1 MTGAIGGEVV
11 NSNEPGEADQRAG
24 QADLAQLLKRAEAG
38 DRSVL
43 PQLQRALDGNPD
55 LWRGYGDLA
64 AHAEASL
71 AMLAAGQNLLLA
83 ESLKRK
89 LAALKAELGGESP
102 SALERLL
109 IERVAATWLQVN
121 YHDTLVAQAA
131 GAGEARLRALQRQ
144 QDAAHRRHLAALK
157 QLAVVR
163 RLLRPAP
170 SPLELLRAPV
180 GETSPGAA
188 KPRRDAGLPRCGS
201 GVEN

>member
-1 MTGAIGGEVV
+1 VRPT
-11 NSNEPGEADQRAG
+11 EPSEADQRAG
-24 QADLAQLLKRAEAG
+24 QADLAQLLKKAEAG

-43 PQLQRALDGNPD
+43 PQLRRVLDGDPD
-55 LWRGYGDLA
+55 LWRGYGNLA

-71 AMLAAGQNLLLA
+71 AMLAAGPNLLLA

-89 LAALKAELGGESP
+89 LAELKAELGGESP
-102 SALERLL
+102 SPLEKLL
-109 IERVAATWLQVN
+109 AERISTSWLQVT
-121 YHDTLVAQAA
+121 YFDGLVAQAG
-131 GAGEARLRALQRQ
+131 GAGEARLKVLRQ
-144 QDAAHRRHLAALK
+144 MQDGAHRRHLAGIK

-180 GETSPGAA
+180 GETSPAPAIPRRVGGLPLCGAA
-188 KPRRDAGLPRCGS
+188 

>member
-1 MTGAIGGEVV
+1 V
-11 NSNEPGEADQRAG
+11 NPNEPSEAEQRTG

-43 PQLQRALDGNPD
+43 PQLRRALDGAPD

-71 AMLAAGQNLLLA
+71 AMLAAGPNLLLA
-83 ESLKRK
+83 ESLKRR
-89 LAALKAELGGESP
+89 LAELKAELGGESP
-102 SALERLL
+102 SPLEKLL
-109 IERVAATWLQVN
+109 AERITATWLQVN
-121 YHDTLVAQAA
+121 YFDGLVAQAG

-144 QDAAHRRHLAALK
+144 QDAAHRRHLAGVR
-157 QLAVVR
+157 QMAVVR

-170 SPLELLRAPV
+170 SPLALLAPV
-180 GETSPGAA
+180 GETSAPATT
-188 KPRRDAGLPRCGS
+188 RRAGGLPRCGAAA

>member
-1 MTGAIGGEVV
+1 VRP
-11 NSNEPGEADQRAG
+11 NEPGEAEQRAG

-43 PQLQRALDGNPD
+43 PQLQRVLDGNPA

-71 AMLAAGQNLLLA
+71 AMLAAGPNLLLA

-89 LAALKAELGGESP
+89 LAELKAELGGESP
-102 SALERLL
+102 SPLERLL
-109 IERVAATWLQVN
+109 IERVTATWLQTN
-121 YHDTLVAQAA
+121 YHDGLVAQAA
-131 GAGEARLRALQRQ
+131 GAGEARLKVLRQ
-144 QDAAHRRHLAALK
+144 MQDAAHRRHLASLK

-170 SPLELLRAPV
+170 SPLELLAPV
-180 GETSPGAA
+180 SETSAPAATRRAGGLQRCGAA
-188 KPRRDAGLPRCGS
+188 A

>member
-1 MTGAIGGEVV
+1 VKPI
-11 NSNEPGEADQRAG
+11 EPSEADQRAG

-43 PQLQRALDGNPD
+43 PQLRRALDGDPD

-71 AMLAAGQNLLLA
+71 AMLAAGPNLLLA

-89 LAALKAELGGESP
+89 LAELKAELGGESP
-102 SALERLL
+102 SPLERLL
-109 IERVAATWLQVN
+109 VERVTATWLQVN
-121 YHDTLVAQAA
+121 YHDGLLAQAA
-131 GAGEARLRALQRQ
+131 GAGEARLKALRQQ

-188 KPRRDAGLPRCGS
+188 GGRRAGGLQRCGA

>member
-1 MTGAIGGEVV
+1 MEQDKP
-11 NSNEPGEADQRAG
+11 SEADQRAG

-43 PQLQRALDGNPD
+43 PQLQRALDGNAA

-71 AMLAAGQNLLLA
+71 AMLAAGPNLLLA

-89 LAALKAELGGESP
+89 LAELKAELGGESP
-102 SALERLL
+102 SPLEKLL
-109 IERVAATWLQVN
+109 AERISTSWLQVT
-121 YHDTLVAQAA
+121 YFDGLVAQAG

-144 QDAAHRRHLAALK
+144 QDAAHRRHLAGIK

-180 GETSPGAA
+180 GETSPATTRRAGGLQRCGAA
-188 KPRRDAGLPRCGS
+188 AG
-201 GVEN
+201 VKN

>member
-1 MTGAIGGEVV
+1 MRP
-11 NSNEPGEADQRAG
+11 NEPSEVG
-24 QADLAQLLKRAEAG
+24 QESQKGDLLAQLLKRAEAG

-43 PQLQRALDGNPD
+43 PQLRRALDSDPD
-55 LWRGYGDLA
+55 LWRAYGDLA

-71 AMLAAGQNLLLA
+71 AMLAAGPNLLLA

-102 SALERLL
+102 SPLERLL
-109 IERVAATWLQVN
+109 VERITATWLQVN
-121 YHDTLVAQAA
+121 YHDGLLAQAA
-131 GAGEARLRALQRQ
+131 GAGEARLKALRQQ
-144 QDAAHRRHLAALK
+144 QDAAHRRHLAAIK

-170 SPLELLRAPV
+170 SPVEMLRSPV
-180 GETSPGAA
+180 AETSPAAAGTRRAGGLPVCGAA
-188 KPRRDAGLPRCGS
+188 A

>member
-1 MTGAIGGEVV
+1 MRPI
-11 NSNEPGEADQRAG
+11 EPSEADQRAG

-43 PQLQRALDGNPD
+43 PQLQRALDGNAD

-71 AMLAAGQNLLLA
+71 AMLAAGPNLLLA
-83 ESLKRK
+83 ESLRRK
-89 LAALKAELGGESP
+89 LAELKAELGGESP
-102 SALERLL
+102 SPLEKLL
-109 IERVAATWLQVN
+109 AERISTSWLQVT
-121 YHDTLVAQAA
+121 YFDGLVAQAG
-131 GAGEARLRALQRQ
+131 GAGEARLKVLRQ
-144 QDAAHRRHLAALK
+144 MQDGAHRRHLAGIK

-180 GETSPGAA
+180 GETSPSTAA
-188 KPRRDAGLPRCGS
+188 TRRAGGLPLCGA

>member
-1 MTGAIGGEVV
+1 VKP
-11 NSNEPGEADQRAG
+11 NEPSEADQRAG

-71 AMLAAGQNLLLA
+71 ALLAAGPNLLLA

-89 LAALKAELGGESP
+89 LAELKAELGGASP
-102 SALERLL
+102 SPLEKLL
-109 IERVAATWLQVN
+109 AERVSTSWLQVT
-121 YHDTLVAQAA
+121 YFDGLVAQAA
-131 GAGEARLRALQRQ
+131 GAGEARLKVLRQ
-144 QDAAHRRHLAALK
+144 MQDGAHRRHLAAIK

-180 GETSPGAA
+180 GETSAPAA
-188 KPRRDAGLPRCGS
+188 KPRRDAGLPLCGT

>member
-1 MTGAIGGEVV
+1 MKP
-11 NSNEPGEADQRAG
+11 NEPSEDDQLAG
-24 QADLAQLLKRAEAG
+24 QAELAQLLKKAEAG

-71 AMLAAGQNLLLA
+71 AMLAAGPNLLLA

-89 LAALKAELGGESP
+89 LAELKAELGGESP

-109 IERVAATWLQVN
+109 IERVTATWLQTN
-121 YHDTLVAQAA
+121 YVDGLLAQAA
-131 GAGEARLRALQRQ
+131 GAGEARLKVLRQ
-144 QDAAHRRHLAALK
+144 MQDGAHRRHLAAIK

-170 SPLELLRAPV
+170 SPLELLAPV
-180 GETSPGAA
+180 SETSAPAATRRAGGLQRCGAA
-188 KPRRDAGLPRCGS
+188 A

>member
-1 MTGAIGGEVV
+1 MEQDKP
-11 NSNEPGEADQRAG
+11 SEADQRAG

-38 DRSVL
+38 DLSVL
-43 PQLQRALDGNPD
+43 PQLQRALDGNPA

-71 AMLAAGQNLLLA
+71 AMLAAGPNLLLA

-102 SALERLL
+102 PPLERLL
-109 IERVAATWLQVN
+109 VERITATWLQVN

-131 GAGEARLRALQRQ
+131 GAGEARLKVLRQQ
-144 QDAAHRRHLAALK
+144 QDAAHRRHLAGIK
-157 QLAVVR
+157 QLALVR
-163 RLLRPAP
+163 KLLRPAP

-180 GETSPGAA
+180 GETSPAPAA
-188 KPRRDAGLPRCGS
+188 TRHAG
-201 GVEN
+201 GVR

>member
-1 MTGAIGGEVV
+1 MRP
-11 NSNEPGEADQRAG
+11 NEPGEADQRAG

-71 AMLAAGQNLLLA
+71 AMLAAGPNLLLA

-89 LAALKAELGGESP
+89 LAELKAELGGESP
-102 SALERLL
+102 SPLEKLL
-109 IERVAATWLQVN
+109 VERVSASWLQAA
-121 YHDTLVAQAA
+121 YFDGLLAQAA
-131 GAGEARLRALQRQ
+131 GAGEARLKVLQQQ
-144 QDAAHRRHLAALK
+144 QDAAHRRHLAGIK
-157 QLAVVR
+157 QLALIR
-163 RLLRPAP
+163 KLLRPAP
-170 SPLELLRAPV
+170 SPVEMLRSPV
-180 GETSPGAA
+180 AETSTAPATT
-188 KPRRDAGLPRCGS
+188 RRAGGLPLCG

>member
-1 MTGAIGGEVV
+1 MEQDKP
-11 NSNEPGEADQRAG
+11 SEADQWAG
-24 QADLAQLLKRAEAG
+24 EADLAQLLKKAEAG

-43 PQLQRALDGNPD
+43 PQLRRVLDGDPD
-55 LWRGYGDLA
+55 LWRGYGNLA

-71 AMLAAGQNLLLA
+71 AMLAAGPNLLLA

-89 LAALKAELGGESP
+89 LAELKAELGGDSP
-102 SALERLL
+102 PPLERLL
-109 IERVAATWLQVN
+109 IERVTATWLQVS

-131 GAGEARLRALQRQ
+131 GAGEARLRALQRL
-144 QDAAHRRHLAALK
+144 QDAAHRRHLAGIK

-180 GETSPGAA
+180 GETSPAPAA
-188 KPRRDAGLPRCGS
+188 TRRAGGLPRCGAA

>member
-1 MTGAIGGEVV
+1 MKP
-11 NSNEPGEADQRAG
+11 NEPGEADQRAG

-43 PQLQRALDGNPD
+43 PQLQRALDGNAA

-71 AMLAAGQNLLLA
+71 AMLAAGPNLLLA

-102 SALERLL
+102 SPLERLL
-109 IERVAATWLQVN
+109 IERVTATWLQTN
-121 YHDTLVAQAA
+121 YHDGLVAQAA

-144 QDAAHRRHLAALK
+144 LDAAHRRHLAGIK

-180 GETSPGAA
+180 GETSPATT
-188 KPRRDAGLPRCGS
+188 RRAGGLPRCGA
-201 GVEN
+201 GAAN